1 MRAAFTFTANRDA
14 MTMVDPVVSAV
25 ECSQIAWQTYLASDE
40 ANEDAALE
48 KWGQAFEAAVATQPM
63 TRLGAIMLIEHVIQ
77 IEKSD
82 LPDSVMA
89 LLDRLHAFLHAH

>member
-1 MRAAFTFTANRDA
+1 MKRTKMPHSRNGARRLKR
-14 MTMVDPVVSAV
+14 P
-25 ECSQIAWQTYLASDE
+25 WQ
-40 ANEDAALE
+40 
-48 KWGQAFEAAVATQPM
+48 QPM

-89 LLDRLHAFLHAH
+89 LLDRLHAFLACSLNSPSAFGSALSA

>member
-1 MRAAFTFTANRDA
+1 M
-14 MTMVDPVVSAV
+14 
-25 ECSQIAWQTYLASDE
+25 
-40 ANEDAALE
+40 
-48 KWGQAFEAAVATQPM
+48 GQAFEAAIATQPM

-82 LPDSVMA
+82 LPNSVMA